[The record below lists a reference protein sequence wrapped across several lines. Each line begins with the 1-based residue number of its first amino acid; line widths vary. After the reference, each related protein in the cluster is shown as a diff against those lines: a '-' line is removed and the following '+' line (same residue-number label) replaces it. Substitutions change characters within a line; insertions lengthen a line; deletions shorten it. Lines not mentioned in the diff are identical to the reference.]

1 LAAAEKVE
9 VGMYERSFGL
19 KEKPFSLTPDPHFLF
34 LSSNHR
40 GALDHLLY
48 GIKRREGFLVITGD
62 IGTGKT
68 TICRALLDRLQAEVR
83 TALILNPMLK
93 EEEELLAAVLQDFG
107 LVPPLGASCKE
118 LADRL
123 NFFLL
128 EWARQGWRGVLI
140 IDEAQNLSSRLLEQ
154 IRVLSNL
161 ETDKE
166 KLLQI
171 ILVGQRELQDKLAS
185 AELRQLNQ
193 RISIRYHLGPLSREE
208 TARYI
213 EHRLTVAGASGGIE
227 FTSGTYR
234 AIYRFSRG
242 IPRLINLIADR
253 ALLSAYVAGS
263 SRITKAMVVEGRR
276 SLSGEAVSD
285 AFPRWI
291 PRSPRLK
298 VAVLTLCFS
307 LLFGALFAGISQQAS
322 GSEGWWSAIAAH
334 LPFGLAP
341 QNAAVVAETPAAH
354 GLGLA
359 TMPLDPAL
367 PYTIWALATQEGKLF
382 RTVVRSLE
390 EQGLQVFV
398 GDGSG
403 ERGVRRPLLVGR
415 FKTPK
420 EAHAAMKKIQDL
432 EGLERVEVIQTAFPL
447 PHQEG

>member
-1 LAAAEKVE
+1 
-9 VGMYERSFGL
+9 MYERNFGL

-68 TICRALLDRLQAEVR
+68 TICRALLDRLDAEVR

-93 EEEELLAAVLQDFG
+93 EEEEFLAAILQDFG
-107 LVPPLGASCKE
+107 LVPPARATCKE
-118 LADRL
+118 LVDRL

-128 EWARQGWRGVLI
+128 EWARQDWRGVLI
-140 IDEAQNLSSRLLEQ
+140 IDEAQNLPPRLLEQ
-154 IRVLSNL
+154 IRVLSNF

-171 ILVGQRELQDKLAS
+171 ILVGQWELREKLESPA
-185 AELRQLNQ
+185 LRQLSQ
-193 RISIRYHLGPLSREE
+193 RVSIRYHLGPLSREE

-213 EHRLTVAGASGGIE
+213 EHRLTVAGASGGVE
-227 FTSGTYR
+227 FTPGAYK
-234 AIYRFSRG
+234 AMYRFSKG

-263 SRITKAMVVEGRR
+263 SRVTKAMVLKGRR
-276 SLSGEAVSD
+276 SLSGETTGD
-285 AFPRWI
+285 AFSRWI

-298 VAVLTLCFS
+298 VAALALCFS
-307 LLFGALFAGISQQAS
+307 LLFGALFAGVSQRASS
-322 GSEGWWSAIAAH
+322 GSDGWWSAIAGR
-334 LPFGLAP
+334 LPFGLAT
-341 QNAAVVAETPAAH
+341 QNGTVVADGPVVH

-367 PYTIWALATQEGKLF
+367 PYTIWALASQEGKAF
-382 RTVVRSLE
+382 RTVVRNLE
-390 EQGLQVFV
+390 ERGLQVFV

-403 ERGVRRPLLVGR
+403 ERGAKRPLLVGR

-420 EAHAAMKKIQDL
+420 EARAAMKEIQGL

-447 PHQEG
+447 SHEEG